1 MHPIDHYETLRR
13 GREEL
18 LKRAEYERM
27 ARKAKADHIL
37 NRNIYHAATWIG
49 IHLVSAGKSSSN
61 LDRSLKPGSLIHLIL
76 QRDLNPCSAQVIRVF
91 LVTKARKKG
100 QK

>member
-27 ARKAKADHIL
+27 ARKAKVDQIM
-37 NRNIYHAATWIG
+37 NRNIHHAASWLG
-49 IHLVSAGKSSSN
+49 FRLVSLGEKLEQFGLFAKTRQSHSTYTPTRPSN
-61 LDRSLKPGSLIHLIL
+61 L
-76 QRDLNPCSAQVIRVF
+76 
-91 LVTKARKKG
+91 
-100 QK
+100 

>member
-27 ARKAKADHIL
+27 VRKAKVDKIM
-37 NRNIYHAATWIG
+37 NRNIHHAANWLG
-49 IHLVSAGKSSSN
+49 IYLVSLGEKLEQFGSFTKTRQSHSTYTPTRPLN
-61 LDRSLKPGSLIHLIL
+61 L
-76 QRDLNPCSAQVIRVF
+76 
-91 LVTKARKKG
+91 
-100 QK
+100 